1 MSGSKS
7 RPRKVELM
15 CKHKKHDDY
24 HEYFMHNN
32 GNCKKPYKATLT
44 ALVNLLV
51 NGL

>member
-24 HEYFMHNN
+24 HEYFKHNN
-32 GNCKKPYKATLT
+32 GNCKK
-44 ALVNLLV
+44 ALQSNL
-51 NGL
+51 NRIGIFIS